1 MLGKIKNLLGI
12 SAEDTTLDEKLQLII
27 TMAVS
32 RLKLRLGGIEPPEEM
47 NHIIIEVSIVRYNRI
62 GSEGLSSHT
71 VEGESLTFSDDFA
84 PYEEEIQAFL
94 NSQKLSTFGK
104 VRFI

>member
-1 MLGKIKNLLGI
+1 MLEKIKNLLGI
-12 SAEDTTLDEKLQLII
+12 DAEDITLDEKLQLII

-47 NHIIIEVSIVRYNRI
+47 NHIIIEVAIVRYNRI

-71 VEGESLTFSDDFA
+71 VEGESLTFADDFA
-84 PYEEEIQAFL
+84 PYEDEIQAFL
-94 NSQKLSTFGK
+94 NSQKETTRGK

>member
-1 MLGKIKNLLGI
+1 MLDKVKNLLGI
-12 SAEDTTLDEKLQLII
+12 DAEDTSLDEKLMLII

-32 RLKLRLGGIEPPEEM
+32 RLKLRLGGIEPPEDM
-47 NHIIIEVSIVRYNRI
+47 NHIIVEVSIVRYNRI

-71 VEGESLTFSDDFA
+71 VEGESLTFADDFA
-84 PYEEEIQAFL
+84 PYEDEIQAFL
-94 NSQKLSTFGK
+94 NSQKTSTVGK